1 MDNELHKI
9 CCCAEKVMTYWND
22 LRKGDLKM
30 IRIDR
35 VPIDK
40 IKKNPALYPADF
52 DRGGWERLAR
62 SISQVSILEMVILLE
77 LDDGYLQLSG
87 EKRIKANIKTGKTEI
102 PAIVVDD
109 AELTSDKI
117 EMIKNLQPDDI
128 DPLERAIILNSY
140 IEEEDL
146 TKRDASKKL
155 GIARTTIT
163 LWLIILEYEEKYQ
176 QAIIDNFNKKEGAK
190 LTLSHLDL
198 AKSLDSTIGHK
209 TATKFLDAIMKYELT
224 RQESLDMKKLIQKY
238 PKLDIEEV
246 AEMIINRKGL
256 EDDLAKSDDL
266 GEDFKEILESFNKI
280 NEKIEVLMGANAQ
293 IDNEKKQKLMKEI
306 LFTEQKLQQ
315 ISVEIFGKTLK
326 EAKKELL

>member
-1 MDNELHKI
+1 
-9 CCCAEKVMTYWND
+9 
-22 LRKGDLKM
+22 M

-35 VPIDK
+35 VPIEK
-40 IKKNPALYPADF
+40 IKKNPSLYPDDF
-52 DRGGWERLAR
+52 DWGGWERLAR
-62 SISQVSILEMVILLE
+62 SISQVSILEMIILLE

-87 EKRIKANIKTGKTEI
+87 EKRIKANRKTGKTEV

-117 EMIKNLQPDDI
+117 EIIKNLQPDDI

-140 IEEEDL
+140 IEEEGL

-176 QAIIDNFNKKEGAK
+176 QAIIDNFNNKEGAK

-198 AKSLDSTIGHK
+198 AKSLDSTVDHK
-209 TATKFLDAIMKYELT
+209 TATKFLDAIMKYQLT
-224 RQESLDMKKLIQKY
+224 RKESIDMKKLIQKY
-238 PKLDIEEV
+238 PNLDIEEV
-246 AEMIINRKGL
+246 SEMIINRKLL
-256 EDDLAKSDDL
+256 EDDLAKTDNL
-266 GEDFKEILESFNKI
+266 GEDFKEIMESFSKI
-280 NEKIEVLMGANAQ
+280 NEKIEVIKEAQ
-293 IDNEKKQKLMKEI
+293 TRVNEEMEQKLLKEI

-315 ISVEIFGKTLK
+315 ISVETFGKTLK
-326 EAKKELL
+326 KAKEELL

>member
-1 MDNELHKI
+1 
-9 CCCAEKVMTYWND
+9 
-22 LRKGDLKM
+22 M

-40 IKKNPALYPADF
+40 IKKNPALYPDDF

-77 LDDGYLQLSG
+77 MDDGYLQLSG
-87 EKRIKANIKTGKTEI
+87 DKRIKANRKTGKTEI

-109 AELTSDKI
+109 AELTPDKI
-117 EMIKNLQPDDI
+117 EIIKNLQPDDI

-140 IEEEDL
+140 IEEEGL

-176 QAIIDNFNKKEGAK
+176 QAIIDNFNNKEGAK

-198 AKSLDSTIGHK
+198 AKSLDSTVDHK
-209 TATKFLDAIMKYELT
+209 TATKFLDAIMKYQLT
-224 RQESLDMKKLIQKY
+224 RKESIDMKKLIQKY
-238 PKLDIEEV
+238 PNLDIEEV
-246 AEMIINRKGL
+246 SEIIVNRKHL
-256 EDDLAKSDDL
+256 EDDLAKTDNL
-266 GEDFKEILESFNKI
+266 GEEFKEIMESFDTI
-280 NEKIEVLMGANAQ
+280 NEKIKVIKEAQ
-293 IDNEKKQKLMKEI
+293 IEVNTEMEQKLLKEI

-315 ISVEIFGKTLK
+315 ISVETFGKTLN
-326 EAKKELL
+326 EAKEELL

>member
-1 MDNELHKI
+1 
-9 CCCAEKVMTYWND
+9 
-22 LRKGDLKM
+22 M

-40 IKKNPALYPADF
+40 IKKNPALYPDGF

-77 LDDGYLQLSG
+77 LDDRYLQLSG
-87 EKRIKANIKTGKTEI
+87 EKRIKANRKTGKTEI

-109 AELTSDKI
+109 AELTPDKI

-140 IEEEDL
+140 IEEEGL

-176 QAIIDNFNKKEGAK
+176 QAIIDNFNNKEGAK

-198 AKSLDSTIGHK
+198 AKSLDSTVDHK
-209 TATKFLDAIMKYELT
+209 TATKFLDAIMKYNLT
-224 RQESLDMKKLIQKY
+224 RKESIDMKKLIQKY
-238 PKLDIEEV
+238 PALDIEEV
-246 AEMIINRKGL
+246 SEMIITRKHL
-256 EDDLAKSDDL
+256 EDVLAKSDDL
-266 GEDFKEILESFNKI
+266 GEEFKEIMESFDTI
-280 NEKIEVLMGANAQ
+280 NEKIKVIREAPTGVNA
-293 IDNEKKQKLMKEI
+293 EMKQKLLKEI

-315 ISVEIFGKTLK
+315 ISVETFGKTINYLSK
-326 EAKKELL
+326 SYL

>member
-1 MDNELHKI
+1 
-9 CCCAEKVMTYWND
+9 
-22 LRKGDLKM
+22 M
-30 IRIDR
+30 IRIDK

-40 IKKNPALYPADF
+40 IKKNPSLYPSGF

-77 LDDGYLQLSG
+77 LEDGYLQLSG

-109 AELTSDKI
+109 AELTPDKI

-140 IEEEDL
+140 IEEEGL

-163 LWLIILEYEEKYQ
+163 LWLIILEYEKKYQ
-176 QAIIDNFNKKEGAK
+176 QAIIDNFNNKEGAK

-209 TATKFLDAIMKYELT
+209 TATKFLDAIMKYGLT
-224 RQESLDMKKLIQKY
+224 RQESIDMKKLIQKH
-238 PKLDIEEV
+238 PKLEIDEV
-246 AEMIINRKGL
+246 AEMIINRKDL
-256 EDDLAKSDDL
+256 EDDLAKGDGL
-266 GEDFKEILESFNKI
+266 GEDFKEIMESFETINK
-280 NEKIEVLMGANAQ
+280 KIEVLMEANAQ

-315 ISVEIFGKTLK
+315 ISVETFGKTLK
-326 EAKKELL
+326 EAKEELL

>member
-1 MDNELHKI
+1 
-9 CCCAEKVMTYWND
+9 
-22 LRKGDLKM
+22 M

-40 IKKNPALYPADF
+40 IKKNSSLYPNNF

-87 EKRIKANIKTGKTEI
+87 EKRIKANRKTGKTEI

-109 AELTSDKI
+109 AELTPDKI

-140 IEEEDL
+140 IEEEGL

-176 QAIIDNFNKKEGAK
+176 QAIIDNFNNIEGAK

-198 AKSLDSTIGHK
+198 AKSLDSTVDHK
-209 TATKFLDAIMKYELT
+209 TATKFLDAIMKHNLT
-224 RQESLDMKKLIQKY
+224 RKESIDMKKLIQKY
-238 PKLDIEEV
+238 PNLNIEEV
-246 AEMIINRKGL
+246 SEMIINRKLL
-256 EDDLAKSDDL
+256 EDDLAKSGDL
-266 GEDFKEILESFNKI
+266 GEEFKEIMESFDTI
-280 NEKIEVLMGANAQ
+280 NEKIEVIKEAQ
-293 IDNEKKQKLMKEI
+293 TSFNGEKEQKLLKEI

-315 ISVEIFGKTLK
+315 ISVETFGKTLK
-326 EAKKELL
+326 EAKEELL

>member
-1 MDNELHKI
+1 
-9 CCCAEKVMTYWND
+9 
-22 LRKGDLKM
+22 M

-35 VPIDK
+35 VPIDE
-40 IKKNPALYPADF
+40 IKKNLALYPEGF

-87 EKRIKANIKTGKTEI
+87 EKRIKANRKTGKTEI

-109 AELTSDKI
+109 AELTADKI
-117 EMIKNLQPDDI
+117 EIIKNLQPDDI

-140 IEEEDL
+140 IEEEGL

-176 QAIIDNFNKKEGAK
+176 QAIIDNFNNKEGAK

-198 AKSLDSTIGHK
+198 AKSLDSTVDHK
-209 TATKFLDAIMKYELT
+209 TATKFLDAIMKYNLT
-224 RQESLDMKKLIQKY
+224 RKESIDMKKLIQKY
-238 PKLDIEEV
+238 PNLNIEEV
-246 AEMIINRKGL
+246 SEMIINRKLL
-256 EDDLAKSDDL
+256 EDDLAKSGDL
-266 GEDFKEILESFNKI
+266 GEEFEEIMESFDTI
-280 NEKIEVLMGANAQ
+280 NEKIEVIKEAQ
-293 IDNEKKQKLMKEI
+293 TRVNEEMEQKLLKEI

-315 ISVEIFGKTLK
+315 ISVETFGKTLK
-326 EAKKELL
+326 EIKERLL

>member
-1 MDNELHKI
+1 MLLFRKSKI
-9 CCCAEKVMTYWND
+9 YWND
-22 LRKGDLKM
+22 LKKGDLKM
-30 IRIDR
+30 IKIDR
-35 VPIDK
+35 VSIDK
-40 IKKNPALYPADF
+40 IKKNPALYPTNF

-62 SISQVSILEMVILLE
+62 SISQVSILEMVILLD

-128 DPLERAIILNSY
+128 DPLEKAIILNSY
-140 IEEEDL
+140 IEEEGL

-176 QAIIDNFNKKEGAK
+176 QAIIDNFNNKEGAK

-209 TATKFLDAIMKYELT
+209 TATKFLDTIMKYNLT
-224 RQESLDMKKLIQKY
+224 RQESLDMKKLIQKH

-256 EDDLAKSDDL
+256 EDDLAKDEEL
-266 GEDFKEILESFNKI
+266 GEEFKEIMESFDKI
-280 NEKIEVLMGANAQ
+280 NKKIEVLMEANAQ
-293 IDNEKKQKLMKEI
+293 VDNEKKQKLMKEI

-315 ISVEIFGKTLK
+315 ISVETFGKTLK
-326 EAKKELL
+326 EAKEEVL

>member
-1 MDNELHKI
+1 
-9 CCCAEKVMTYWND
+9 
-22 LRKGDLKM
+22 M

-35 VPIDK
+35 LPIDK
-40 IKKNPALYPADF
+40 IKKNPSLYPDDF
-52 DRGGWERLAR
+52 DRDGWERLAR

-87 EKRIKANIKTGKTEI
+87 EKRIKANRKTGKTEI

-109 AELTSDKI
+109 VELTPDKI

-140 IEEEDL
+140 IEEEGL
-146 TKRDASKKL
+146 TKRDTSKKL

-176 QAIIDNFNKKEGAK
+176 QAIIDNFNNKEGAK

-198 AKSLDSTIGHK
+198 AKSLDSTVDHK
-209 TATKFLDAIMKYELT
+209 TATKFLDAIMKYQLT
-224 RQESLDMKKLIQKY
+224 RKESIDMKKLIQKY
-238 PKLDIEEV
+238 PNLNIEEV
-246 AEMIINRKGL
+246 SEMIINRKLL
-256 EDDLAKSDDL
+256 EDDLAKSGDL
-266 GEDFKEILESFNKI
+266 GEEFKEIMESFDTI
-280 NEKIEVLMGANAQ
+280 NEKIEVIKEAQ
-293 IDNEKKQKLMKEI
+293 TRVNEEMEQKLLKEI

-315 ISVEIFGKTLK
+315 ISVETFGKTLK
-326 EAKKELL
+326 EAKEELL

>member
-1 MDNELHKI
+1 
-9 CCCAEKVMTYWND
+9 
-22 LRKGDLKM
+22 M

-40 IKKNPALYPADF
+40 IKKNPALYPEGF

-77 LDDGYLQLSG
+77 MVDGYLQLSG
-87 EKRIKANIKTGKTEI
+87 EKRIKANRKTGKTVI

-109 AELTSDKI
+109 AELTPDKI
-117 EMIKNLQPDDI
+117 EIIKNLQPDDI

-140 IEEEDL
+140 IEEEGL

-163 LWLIILEYEEKYQ
+163 LWLIILEYEDKYQ
-176 QAIIDNFNKKEGAK
+176 QAIIDNFNNKNGAK

-198 AKSLDSTIGHK
+198 AKSLDSTVDHK
-209 TATKFLDAIMKYELT
+209 TATKFLDAIMKYNLT
-224 RQESLDMKKLIQKY
+224 RKESIDMKKLIQKY
-238 PKLDIEEV
+238 PKLNIEEV
-246 AEMIINRKGL
+246 SEMIINRKLL
-256 EDDLAKSDDL
+256 EDDLAKSGDL
-266 GEDFKEILESFNKI
+266 GEEFKEIMESFDTI
-280 NEKIEVLMGANAQ
+280 NEKIEVIREAQ
-293 IDNEKKQKLMKEI
+293 TRVNEEKGQKLLKEI

-315 ISVEIFGKTLK
+315 ISVETFGKTLK
-326 EAKKELL
+326 ETKEELL

>member
-1 MDNELHKI
+1 
-9 CCCAEKVMTYWND
+9 
-22 LRKGDLKM
+22 M

-40 IKKNPALYPADF
+40 IKKNPALYPDDF

-77 LDDGYLQLSG
+77 MDDRYLQLSG
-87 EKRIKANIKTGKTEI
+87 EKRIKANRKTGKTEV

-109 AELTSDKI
+109 AELTPDKI

-140 IEEEDL
+140 IEEEGL

-176 QAIIDNFNKKEGAK
+176 QAIIDNFNNKEGSK

-198 AKSLDSTIGHK
+198 AKSLDSTVDHK
-209 TATKFLDAIMKYELT
+209 TATKFLDAIMKYNLT
-224 RQESLDMKKLIQKY
+224 RKESIDMKKLIQKY
-238 PKLDIEEV
+238 PNLDIEEV
-246 AEMIINRKGL
+246 SEMIINRKLL
-256 EDDLAKSDDL
+256 EDDLAKSGDL
-266 GEDFKEILESFNKI
+266 GEEFKEIMKSFDTI
-280 NEKIEVLMGANAQ
+280 NEKIEVIKESQTEGNA
-293 IDNEKKQKLMKEI
+293 EMEQKILKEI

-315 ISVEIFGKTLK
+315 ISVETFGKTLK
-326 EAKKELL
+326 EVKEELL

>member
-1 MDNELHKI
+1 
-9 CCCAEKVMTYWND
+9 
-22 LRKGDLKM
+22 M

-40 IKKNPALYPADF
+40 IKKNPSLYPKNF

-87 EKRIKANIKTGKTEI
+87 EKRIKANRKTGKTEI

-109 AELTSDKI
+109 AELTADKI
-117 EMIKNLQPDDI
+117 EIIKNLQPDEI

-140 IEEEDL
+140 IEEEGL

-176 QAIIDNFNKKEGAK
+176 QAIIDNFNNKNGAK

-198 AKSLDSTIGHK
+198 AKSLDSTVDHK
-209 TATKFLDAIMKYELT
+209 TATKFLDAIMKYQLT
-224 RQESLDMKKLIQKY
+224 RKESIDMKKLIQKY
-238 PKLDIEEV
+238 PNLNIEEV
-246 AEMIINRKGL
+246 SEMIINRKHL
-256 EDDLAKSDDL
+256 EDELAKSGDL
-266 GEDFKEILESFNKI
+266 GEEFKEIMESFDTI
-280 NEKIEVLMGANAQ
+280 NEKIEVIKEAQ
-293 IDNEKKQKLMKEI
+293 TEVNTEMEQKLLKEI

-315 ISVEIFGKTLK
+315 IAVETFGKTLNEVK
-326 EAKKELL
+326 ERLL

>member
-1 MDNELHKI
+1 
-9 CCCAEKVMTYWND
+9 
-22 LRKGDLKM
+22 M

-40 IKKNPALYPADF
+40 IKKNPALYPANF
-52 DRGGWERLAR
+52 DRGGWERVAR

-87 EKRIKANIKTGKTEI
+87 GKRIKANIKTGKTEI

-109 AELTSDKI
+109 AELTPDKI

-140 IEEEDL
+140 IEEEGL

-163 LWLIILEYEEKYQ
+163 KWLIILEYEGKYQ

-198 AKSLDSTIGHK
+198 AKSVDSTVDHK
-209 TATKFLDAIMKYELT
+209 TATKFLDAIMKYNLT
-224 RQESLDMKKLIQKY
+224 RKESIDMKKLIQKY
-238 PKLDIEEV
+238 PNLDIEEV
-246 AEMIINRKGL
+246 SEMIINRKLL
-256 EDDLAKSDDL
+256 EDDLAKSGDL
-266 GEDFKEILESFNKI
+266 GEEFEEIMESFDKI
-280 NEKIEVLMGANAQ
+280 NEKIEVIKEAQ
-293 IDNEKKQKLMKEI
+293 TRVNVEMEQKILKEI

-315 ISVEIFGKTLK
+315 ISVETFGKTLK
-326 EAKKELL
+326 EVKEELL

>member
-1 MDNELHKI
+1 
-9 CCCAEKVMTYWND
+9 
-22 LRKGDLKM
+22 M

-40 IKKNPALYPADF
+40 IKKNPSLYPDGF

-87 EKRIKANIKTGKTEI
+87 EKRIKANRKTGKTEI

-109 AELTSDKI
+109 AELTADKI
-117 EMIKNLQPDDI
+117 EIIKNLQPDDI

-140 IEEEDL
+140 IEEEGL

-176 QAIIDNFNKKEGAK
+176 QAIIDNFNNKEGAK

-198 AKSLDSTIGHK
+198 AKSLDSTVDHK
-209 TATKFLDAIMKYELT
+209 TATKFLDAIMKYQLT
-224 RQESLDMKKLIQKY
+224 RKESIDMKKLIQKY
-238 PKLDIEEV
+238 PNLDIEEV
-246 AEMIINRKGL
+246 SEMIINRKLL
-256 EDDLAKSDDL
+256 EDDLSKSDDL
-266 GEDFKEILESFNKI
+266 GEEFKEIMESFDKI
-280 NEKIEVLMGANAQ
+280 NERIEVIRKAQ
-293 IDNEKKQKLMKEI
+293 TEVNEDMEQKLLKEI

-315 ISVEIFGKTLK
+315 ISVETFGKTLK
-326 EAKKELL
+326 EAKEVLL

>member
-1 MDNELHKI
+1 
-9 CCCAEKVMTYWND
+9 
-22 LRKGDLKM
+22 M

-40 IKKNPALYPADF
+40 IKKNSSLYPNNF

-87 EKRIKANIKTGKTEI
+87 EKRIKANRKTGKTVI

-117 EMIKNLQPDDI
+117 EIIKNLQPDDI

-140 IEEEDL
+140 IEEEGL

-176 QAIIDNFNKKEGAK
+176 QAIIDNFNNKEGAK

-198 AKSLDSTIGHK
+198 AKSLDSTVDHK
-209 TATKFLDAIMKYELT
+209 TATKFLDAIMKYQLT
-224 RQESLDMKKLIQKY
+224 RKESIDMKKLIQKY
-238 PKLDIEEV
+238 PNLNIEEV
-246 AEMIINRKGL
+246 SEMIINRKLL
-256 EDDLAKSDDL
+256 EDDLAKSGDL
-266 GEDFKEILESFNKI
+266 GEEFKEIMESFDTI
-280 NEKIEVLMGANAQ
+280 NEKIEVIREAQ
-293 IDNEKKQKLMKEI
+293 TEVNEEMEQKVLKEM

-315 ISVEIFGKTLK
+315 ILVETSGKTLK
-326 EAKKELL
+326 EAKEELL

>member
-1 MDNELHKI
+1 
-9 CCCAEKVMTYWND
+9 
-22 LRKGDLKM
+22 M

-35 VPIDK
+35 VQINK
-40 IKKNPALYPADF
+40 IKKNPTLYPADF

-77 LDDGYLQLSG
+77 LDGGYLQLSG
-87 EKRIKANIKTGKTEI
+87 EKRIKANRKTGKTEI

-109 AELTSDKI
+109 AELTPDKI

-140 IEEEDL
+140 IEEEGL

-176 QAIIDNFNKKEGAK
+176 QAIINNFNNEEGAK

-198 AKSLDSTIGHK
+198 AKSLDSTVNHRR
-209 TATKFLDAIMKYELT
+209 ATKFLDVIMKYGLT
-224 RQESLDMKKLIQKY
+224 RQESIDTKKLIQKY
-238 PKLDIEEV
+238 PNLDIDEV
-246 AEMIINRKGL
+246 AEMIINRKDL
-256 EDDLAKSDDL
+256 EKKLAKGEEL
-266 GEDFKEILESFNKI
+266 GEEFKEIMQSFDKI
-280 NEKIEVLMGANAQ
+280 NEKIEVIMETNTQ
-293 IDNEKKQKLMKEI
+293 INGKNKQKLLKKI
-306 LFTEQKLQQ
+306 LFIEQKLQQ
-315 ISVEIFGKTLK
+315 ISVEAFGKKLEK
-326 EAKKELL
+326 AKKKLYN

>member
-1 MDNELHKI
+1 
-9 CCCAEKVMTYWND
+9 
-22 LRKGDLKM
+22 M
-30 IRIDR
+30 IRIDK

-62 SISQVSILEMVILLE
+62 SISQISILEMVILQE
-77 LDDGYLQLSG
+77 MDGGYLQLSG

-109 AELTSDKI
+109 AELTPDKI

-140 IEEEDL
+140 IEEEGL

-176 QAIIDNFNKKEGAK
+176 QAIIDNFNNKEGAK
-190 LTLSHLDL
+190 LTSVSYTHLTL
-198 AKSLDSTIGHK
+198 PTN
-209 TATKFLDAIMKYELT
+209 
-224 RQESLDMKKLIQKY
+224 R
-238 PKLDIEEV
+238 EV
-246 AEMIINRKGL
+246 
-256 EDDLAKSDDL
+256 
-266 GEDFKEILESFNKI
+266 
-280 NEKIEVLMGANAQ
+280 
-293 IDNEKKQKLMKEI
+293 
-306 LFTEQKLQQ
+306 
-315 ISVEIFGKTLK
+315 
-326 EAKKELL
+326 